1 MKNYPQQSSCTL
13 TVLYDGDCPMCRTE
27 IRHFQGLDASE
38 ALAWQDISGP
48 LARLPAAGER
58 TAYMARFHV
67 QRSDGTI
74 LSGAKAFVALW
85 SVLPGWRWLA
95 RMARVPGVTAV
106 VECGYRV
113 FLRLRPRLQVMARR
127 REARS
132 REAATKMQ

>member
-1 MKNYPQQSSCTL
+1 MKNDLQQSSCTL
-13 TVLYDGDCPMCRTE
+13 TVLYDGDCPMCRSE
-27 IRHFQGLDASE
+27 IRHFQGLHASE

-48 LARLPAAGER
+48 TAKLPAGGER
-58 TAYMARFHV
+58 AAYMARFHV

-95 RMARVPGVTAV
+95 RIARVPGVTAV

-113 FLRLRPRLQVMARR
+113 FLILRPRLQALARR
-127 REARS
+127 RAARTS
-132 REAATKMQ
+132 EAATKMQ